1 MAELSSINSAATQIN
16 SSSLYFASVQAN
28 AQQMAQQTKKAE
40 KKEKSIFARSLGQHQ
55 ERAQLLSEGF
65 PVEIAGMSD
74 EDAIVF
80 LKDAM
85 DMAGDELKQRQN
97 LEAME
102 KYRRKVSQFIKFIV
116 KNNFSVNKEKLTDR
130 MKMRISRK
138 TGKPVDPK
146 VQVQIID
153 QKVNQ
158 LANEMLI
165 LHGANLNLLA
175 KLEEI
180 NGLIVDLLAE

>member
-1 MAELSSINSAATQIN
+1 
-16 SSSLYFASVQAN
+16 
-28 AQQMAQQTKKAE
+28 
-40 KKEKSIFARSLGQHQ
+40 
-55 ERAQLLSEGF
+55 
-65 PVEIAGMSD
+65 
-74 EDAIVF
+74 
-80 LKDAM
+80 
-85 DMAGDELKQRQN
+85 
-97 LEAME
+97 
-102 KYRRKVSQFIKFIV
+102 
-116 KNNFSVNKEKLTDR
+116 